1 MGTGLSASILAM
13 TALAR
18 FSVNFP
24 RALQPDDR
32 YRIERIRARPLLT
45 RLYLFPWVAREVGLL
60 TALALVLAAV
70 AGVTE
75 QLLGIIPWLFAI
87 TLDWSAQ
94 YVRLGYR
101 LSEGDNRQRAL
112 WVVEGFIL
120 APIVL
125 MFGLVLM
132 IVGLIFFSDV
142 DGEVLWTLS
151 PELAALV
158 FVACLAIGI
167 FGFGAL
173 DPALAIRRTVIYG
186 ALGIMAVFLIRHYR
200 RIDCWADCDAFGLA
214 WNARL
219 GHRSGRRRYRIYRS
233 TQRVHKDCQAV
244 CPGGFVGV
252 SDGVLLNQAA
262 MALRQASA

>member
-1 MGTGLSASILAM
+1 M
-13 TALAR
+13 AR

-32 YRIERIRARPLLT
+32 YRIERIRARPLVT
-45 RLYLFPWVAREVGLL
+45 QLYLFPWVAREVGLL

-75 QLLGIIPWLFAI
+75 QLLGLIPWLFAI

-101 LSEGDNRQRAL
+101 LSEGENRQRAL

-125 MFGLVLM
+125 TFGWLLMLVQYPLDM
-132 IVGLIFFSDV
+132 DLKVM
-142 DGEVLWTLS
+142 WTLS
-151 PELAALV
+151 PALAVLV
-158 FVACLAIGI
+158 FIACLAIGI

-186 ALGIMAVFLIRHYR
+186 ALGIMAVFLFAIIEELIAGPIVTR
-200 RIDCWADCDAFGLA
+200 WACLERS
-214 WNARL
+214 ARP
-219 GHRSGRRRYRIYRS
+219 S
-233 TQRVHKDCQAV
+233 QRASSLSHLPLYAA
-244 CPGGFVGV
+244 CP
-252 SDGVLLNQAA
+252 
-262 MALRQASA
+262 